1 MRVAVTGGT
10 GFIGRHLVEALVA
23 AGHEVRV
30 LTRGVNTGSES
41 LKDNPSI
48 ELIEAPI
55 TNAPSIVRAIKDCE
69 AVYHC
74 VGINREQGDQT
85 FLGVH
90 VEGTRHLLS
99 AFRQTG
105 LKRLIMVSFL
115 RARQMLDSPYH
126 VTKWKSEEMIREAGL
141 DYTIFKPGVVFGE
154 GDQFITQL
162 KKTILSFP
170 FFGLV
175 GLKSHPISPVY
186 VGDLAKAMVDVLSDS
201 STFGKTYPYVGP
213 ERFTLKELVELVAD
227 KINIRPTTIPL
238 PVFAHRLA
246 ALIMESTMKEP
257 LLTTSQVTM
266 LSESL
271 SDVEPE
277 ADPLPQN
284 LQAVTRLAEKL
295 T

>member
-1 MRVAVTGGT
+1 MKVAVTGGT
-10 GFIGRHLVEALVA
+10 GFIGRHLVHALLQ
-23 AGHEVRV
+23 AGHEVLV
-30 LTRGVNTGSES
+30 LTRGVNEGKQAILDASGVEWVEA
-41 LKDNPSI
+41 SI
-48 ELIEAPI
+48 TDAP
-55 TNAPSIVRAIKDCE
+55 AIVRALKGCE

-74 VGINREQGDQT
+74 VGINREQDDQT
-85 FLGVH
+85 FLKVH

-115 RARQMLDSPYH
+115 RVRSRLDSPYH
-126 VTKWKSEEMIREAGL
+126 MTKWKSEEMIRDSGL
-141 DYTIFKPGVVFGE
+141 DYTIFKPGVVYGE
-154 GDQFITQL
+154 GDQFISNL
-162 KKTILSFP
+162 KKTIQSFP

-175 GLKSHPISPVY
+175 GRKAHPISPVY
-186 VGDLAKAMVDVLSDS
+186 VEDFARALVEVLTDS

-213 ERFTLKELVELVAD
+213 ESFTLRELVELVAD
-227 KINIRPTTIPL
+227 KLNIIPTIFPL

-246 ALIMESTMKEP
+246 ALAMESTMKEP

-271 SDVEPE
+271 SEVEPA
-277 ADPLPQN
+277 ADPLPHN
-284 LQAVTRLAEKL
+284 LQATTRLVEKL

>member
-1 MRVAVTGGT
+1 MKVAVTGGT
-10 GFIGRHLVEALVA
+10 GFIGRHLVKALVS

-30 LTRGVNTGSES
+30 LSRGINGGQKLLQETAGV
-41 LKDNPSI
+41 
-48 ELIEAPI
+48 ELVEATI
-55 TNAPSIVRAIKDCE
+55 RDAPQIVRAIKDCE

-85 FLGVH
+85 FLRVH

-105 LKRLIMVSFL
+105 IRRIVMVSFL
-115 RARQMLDSPYH
+115 RARSKLDSPYH
-126 VTKWKSEEMIREAGL
+126 MTKWKSEEIIRDSGL
-141 DYTIFKPGVVFGE
+141 DYTIFKPGVVLGK
-154 GDQFITQL
+154 GDQFVTNL
-162 KKTILSFP
+162 KKTILTFP

-175 GLKSHPISPVY
+175 GRVAHPISPVY
-186 VGDLAKAMVDVLSDS
+186 VEDLARALVEVLSDS
-201 STFGKTYPYVGP
+201 DSFGKTYPYVGP
-213 ERFTLKELVELVAD
+213 EQFTLRELVELVSD
-227 KINIRPTTIPL
+227 KLNVIPSIFPL

-246 ALIMESTMKEP
+246 ALVMESIMKEP

-271 SDVEPE
+271 SDVEPA
-277 ADPLPQN
+277 ADPLPDH
-284 LQAVTRLAEKL
+284 LRPTTRLVDKL